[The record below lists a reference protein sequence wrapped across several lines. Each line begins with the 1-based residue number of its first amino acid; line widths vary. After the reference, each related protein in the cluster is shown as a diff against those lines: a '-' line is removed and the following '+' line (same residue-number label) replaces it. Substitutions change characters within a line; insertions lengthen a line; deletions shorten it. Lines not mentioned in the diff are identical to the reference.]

1 MTLNINSNNRTSF
14 KNWIKASKQ
23 AFGQQI
29 ITDYVGVV
37 TSLLTSS
44 VAGVNANT
52 SRHVHIIVYDTGET
66 VNLTN
71 KHTNGE
77 WFYLPAIAN
86 DSVILKN
93 GSATE
98 TLSFNANGELSKSL
112 GSAFKI
118 GNKEFKV
125 LGLGGGLIEGGSSPG
140 YTITQ
145 TVAGVGTTSVT
156 EGQTIVFTVNATGID
171 TSVNHYWTTAGNT
184 ESSDFTNTTYGSLNL
199 VGLALTTSGI
209 GTITRTLTAQP
220 NVENEQFHLVIRT
233 GNQWGTH
240 VAYSSTITVND
251 LIPDVTVGVG
261 TTSVVEG
268 NPVEFTINT
277 NDVQIGQNLYYKVE
291 SSSVTWN
298 DFVDQS
304 IGQSFQIVG
313 SASTIYTG
321 IATVIK
327 TLVADGLSESGDEF
341 YITIR
346 SGSTSG
352 SIVGTSSTVT
362 VVDASPTATITANK
376 SSVNEGEDVVF
387 TINTTNMSAGGTLYF
402 STNGT
407 TDANDWS
414 TSDSGS
420 FTLDNNA
427 VGTITRTVAGD
438 FATTEGT
445 ENFSLTIR
453 AGSTSG
459 IALTTSQSISVGNVV
474 PTVTVSV
481 SPTTVN
487 EGSSFTVTVN
497 TTGLHNGAT
506 LYYSIDGTGVSP
518 SDFNNGANTGSFTV
532 NNSGVGSFTK
542 TLTADRLTEANE
554 TFKINIR
561 SGSTTGTIVATSADT
576 IIADTSK
583 TPGDNAN
590 GLTFGPVQVN
600 RDGGNTSNT
609 SDWYTIC
616 GIDNLPNGSSIA
628 LFIDTSGSMTMSTI
642 QASYDL
648 LVQKLN
654 AKGITITSVT
664 NPNEDWITPFLVDLP

>member
-1 MTLNINSNNRTSF
+1 MTLNINSDNRTSF

-29 ITDYVGVV
+29 ITDYVGIV

-52 SRHVHIIVYDTGET
+52 SRHVHIIAYDTGET

-77 WFYLPAIAN
+77 WFYLPATAN

-93 GSATE
+93 GNATE

-125 LGLGGGLIEGGSSPG
+125 IGLGGGLIEGGSSPG

-156 EGQTIVFTVNATGID
+156 EGETIVFTVNATGID
-171 TSVNHYWTTAGNT
+171 TSVNHYWSTSGTS
-184 ESSDFTNTTYGSLNL
+184 ESSDFTNTTYGPLNL

-209 GTITRTLTAQP
+209 GTITRTLTAHP
-220 NVENEQFHLVIRT
+220 TIENDEFHLVIRT
-233 GNQWGTH
+233 GSQWGTD
-240 VAYSSTITVND
+240 VAYSSTITINE
-251 LIPDVTVGVG
+251 LIPHVIVGVG
-261 TTSVVEG
+261 TTSIVEG
-268 NPVEFTINT
+268 NSIDFTINT
-277 NDVQIGQNLYYKVE
+277 NNVEIGETLYWDTLGDL
-291 SSSVTWN
+291 SSADWTDNDPNDYVT
-298 DFVDQS
+298 
-304 IGQSFQIVG
+304 IVG
-313 SASTIYTG
+313 SASTVFSG
-321 IATVIK
+321 IATVTR
-327 TLVADGLSESGDEF
+327 TLEADGITETGDTFWLRVRTSSGGD
-341 YITIR
+341 
-346 SGSTSG
+346 
-352 SIVGTSSTVT
+352 IVGYSSTIT
-362 VVDASPTATITANK
+362 VIDADPTATITADK
-376 SSVNEGEDVVF
+376 SSVNEGESVVF
-387 TINTTNMSAGGTLYF
+387 TVNTTEMSPGGTLYF
-402 STNGT
+402 TTNGT
-407 TDANDWS
+407 TNANDWS
-414 TSDSGS
+414 TTDSGS

-459 IALTTSQSISVGNVV
+459 IALTTSQSISVGNIV

-481 SPTTVN
+481 SETTVN
-487 EGSSFTVTVN
+487 EGSPFTVTVN

-518 SDFNNGANTGSFTV
+518 SDFNNGNNTGSFTV

-542 TLTADRLTEANE
+542 TLTTDRLTEANE
-554 TFKINIR
+554 TFKVNIR
-561 SGSTTGTIVATSADT
+561 SGSSTGTIVATSADT